1 MAHECILDLREL
13 TARTGV
19 TAEDVA
25 KRLIDYGFHAPTLA
39 FPVAGTLMVEPTESE
54 DLDEIDRFITAMIA
68 IRAEIDQVANG
79 DFTVE
84 DSPLRN
90 APHTAAAVISSDWA
104 RAYPREQAVFPVH
117 TLKQDKYFPPVGRI
131 DGAAGRPQPDLL
143 LPALEASRTLRDLKT
158 EDSAMTENYT
168 ALYEE
173 HKKLGASFTDF
184 GGWQMPLK
192 YSSELAEHHAVRN
205 AAGLFDLSHMGEVW
219 VTGPDAAAFLDY
231 ALVGKISAMAVGKA
245 KYSLI
250 CNEDGGI
257 IDDLIVYRRR
267 GPTARTGSSWCPTP
281 ATPRWLP
288 RPSPSVP
295 PDFDVVVEDVSA
307 ETSLIAVQGPKAEE
321 ILLRLVP
328 AAQHELVTG
337 LKYYAAVEVPFLVAG
352 ASQEL
357 LLART
362 GYTGED
368 GFEIFVAND
377 DAAALWQALVAIAD
391 DGELTPAGLA
401 SRDSL
406 RLEAGMPLYG
416 NELSLEG
423 DPFAAGL
430 GPVVALSKEGDFV
443 GKAALAARRQ
453 PAPVPPRAG
462 SWWASRASG
471 RRAGRGHYPVLK
483 DGNVVGEVTS
493 GQPSPT
499 LGYPVAMA
507 YVDVEFTEPGTALD
521 IDLRGKT
528 EPFEV
533 VALPFYKRSKVA
545 RLRRSW
551 LARNPRSRGPW
562 LAPWPAGPGFHACC
576 SFVALTHAFENPAS
590 RPLEGKSPSAG

>member
-1 MAHECILDLREL
+1 
-13 TARTGV
+13 
-19 TAEDVA
+19 
-25 KRLIDYGFHAPTLA
+25 
-39 FPVAGTLMVEPTESE
+39 
-54 DLDEIDRFITAMIA
+54 
-68 IRAEIDQVANG
+68 
-79 DFTVE
+79 
-84 DSPLRN
+84 
-90 APHTAAAVISSDWA
+90 
-104 RAYPREQAVFPVH
+104 
-117 TLKQDKYFPPVGRI
+117 
-131 DGAAGRPQPDLL
+131 
-143 LPALEASRTLRDLKT
+143 
-158 EDSAMTENYT
+158 MTENYT

-192 YSSELAEHHAVRN
+192 YSSELAEHHAVRKS
-205 AAGLFDLSHMGEVW
+205 AGLFDLSHMGEVW

-257 IDDLIVYRRR
+257 IDDLITYRR
-267 GPTARTGSSWCPTP
+267 P
-281 ATPRWLP
+281 AAADGTDKFLV
-288 RPSPSVP
+288 VP
-295 PDFDVVVEDVSA
+295 NAGNAKVVAAALAERAADFDVTVQDASA
-307 ETSLIAVQGPKAEE
+307 ETSLIAVQGPKAEA

-337 LKYYAAVEVPFLVAG
+337 LKYYAAVDVPFMFG
-352 ASQEL
+352 GSSQEL

-377 DAAALWQALVAIAD
+377 DAAALWQALIAIAEE
-391 DGELTPAGLA
+391 GELTPAGLA

-443 GKAALAARRQ
+443 GKAALATKKESG
-453 PAPVPPRAG
+453 AG
-462 SWWASRASG
+462 STTGRKLVGLKGLG

-483 DGNVVGEVTS
+483 DGNTVGEVTS

-521 IDLRGKT
+521 IDLRGKS

-533 VALPFYKRSKVA
+533 VALPFYKCQK
-545 RLRRSW
+545 
-551 LARNPRSRGPW
+551 
-562 LAPWPAGPGFHACC
+562 
-576 SFVALTHAFENPAS
+576 
-590 RPLEGKSPSAG
+590 

>member
-1 MAHECILDLREL
+1 
-13 TARTGV
+13 
-19 TAEDVA
+19 
-25 KRLIDYGFHAPTLA
+25 
-39 FPVAGTLMVEPTESE
+39 
-54 DLDEIDRFITAMIA
+54 
-68 IRAEIDQVANG
+68 
-79 DFTVE
+79 
-84 DSPLRN
+84 
-90 APHTAAAVISSDWA
+90 
-104 RAYPREQAVFPVH
+104 
-117 TLKQDKYFPPVGRI
+117 
-131 DGAAGRPQPDLL
+131 
-143 LPALEASRTLRDLKT
+143 
-158 EDSAMTENYT
+158 MTENYT
-168 ALYEE
+168 ALHEE

-192 YSSELAEHHAVRN
+192 YSSELAEHHAVRK
-205 AAGLFDLSHMGEVW
+205 AAGIFDLSHMGEVW

-257 IDDLIVYRRR
+257 IDDLITYRR
-267 GPTARTGSSWCPTP
+267 P
-281 ATPRWLP
+281 APAEAGQDSTDRFLV
-288 RPSPSVP
+288 VP
-295 PDFDVVVEDVSA
+295 NAGNAKVVADALAERAAGFDVVVDDVSA
-307 ETSLIAVQGPKAEE
+307 ATSLIAVQGPKAEG

-337 LKYYAAVEVPFLVAG
+337 LKYYAAVEVPFMVAG
-352 ASQEL
+352 RSTDL

-368 GFEIFVAND
+368 GFEIFVENA
-377 DAAALWQALVAIAD
+377 DAAALWQAIVAIAD
-391 DGELTPAGLA
+391 EGELTPAGLA

-416 NELSLEG
+416 NELSIDG

-443 GKAALAARRQ
+443 GKAALAAKKE
-453 PAPVPPRAG
+453 AGAG
-462 SWWASRASG
+462 STSGRKLVGLKGLG

-493 GQPSPT
+493 GQPSPS
-499 LGYPVAMA
+499 LGYPVALA

-521 IDLRGKT
+521 IDLRGKA

-533 VALPFYKRSKVA
+533 VALPFYKRQK
-545 RLRRSW
+545 
-551 LARNPRSRGPW
+551 
-562 LAPWPAGPGFHACC
+562 
-576 SFVALTHAFENPAS
+576 
-590 RPLEGKSPSAG
+590 

>member
-1 MAHECILDLREL
+1 
-13 TARTGV
+13 V
-19 TAEDVA
+19 
-25 KRLIDYGFHAPTLA
+25 
-39 FPVAGTLMVEPTESE
+39 S
-54 DLDEIDRFITAMIA
+54 
-68 IRAEIDQVANG
+68 
-79 DFTVE
+79 
-84 DSPLRN
+84 
-90 APHTAAAVISSDWA
+90 
-104 RAYPREQAVFPVH
+104 
-117 TLKQDKYFPPVGRI
+117 
-131 DGAAGRPQPDLL
+131 
-143 LPALEASRTLRDLKT
+143 
-158 EDSAMTENYT
+158 ENYT

-192 YSSELAEHHAVRN
+192 YSSELAEHHAVRK
-205 AAGLFDLSHMGEVW
+205 AAGIFDLSHMGEVW

-250 CNEDGGI
+250 CTEDGGI
-257 IDDLIVYRRR
+257 IDDLIVYRR
-267 GPTARTGSSWCPTP
+267 PTAEDGTDRF
-281 ATPRWLP
+281 LV
-288 RPSPSVP
+288 VP
-295 PDFDVVVEDVSA
+295 NAGNAKVVAQNLAERSAGFDAVVEDVSA
-307 ETSLIAVQGPKAEE
+307 ATSLIAVQGPKAEE

-328 AAQHELVTG
+328 AAQHGLVTG
-337 LKYYAAVEVPFLVAG
+337 LKYYAAVEVPFLVGG

-368 GFEIFVAND
+368 GFEIFVNND
-377 DAAALWQALVAIAD
+377 DAAALWQAIVAIAD
-391 DGELTPAGLA
+391 EGELTPAGLA

-443 GKAALAARRQ
+443 GKKALAAKKE
-453 PAPVPPRAG
+453 AG
-462 SWWASRASG
+462 AGGTSGRKLVGLKGLG

-493 GQPSPT
+493 GQPSPS

-521 IDLRGKT
+521 IDLRGKA
-528 EPFEV
+528 EAFEV
-533 VALPFYKRSKVA
+533 VALPFYKRQK
-545 RLRRSW
+545 
-551 LARNPRSRGPW
+551 
-562 LAPWPAGPGFHACC
+562 
-576 SFVALTHAFENPAS
+576 
-590 RPLEGKSPSAG
+590 

>member
-1 MAHECILDLREL
+1 
-13 TARTGV
+13 
-19 TAEDVA
+19 
-25 KRLIDYGFHAPTLA
+25 
-39 FPVAGTLMVEPTESE
+39 
-54 DLDEIDRFITAMIA
+54 
-68 IRAEIDQVANG
+68 
-79 DFTVE
+79 
-84 DSPLRN
+84 
-90 APHTAAAVISSDWA
+90 
-104 RAYPREQAVFPVH
+104 
-117 TLKQDKYFPPVGRI
+117 
-131 DGAAGRPQPDLL
+131 
-143 LPALEASRTLRDLKT
+143 
-158 EDSAMTENYT
+158 MTENYT

-192 YSSELAEHHAVRN
+192 YSSELAEHHAVRKS
-205 AAGLFDLSHMGEVW
+205 AGLFDLSHMGEVW

-257 IDDLIVYRRR
+257 IDDLITYRR
-267 GPTARTGSSWCPTP
+267 P
-281 ATPRWLP
+281 AAADGTDKFLV
-288 RPSPSVP
+288 VP
-295 PDFDVVVEDVSA
+295 NAGNAKVVAEALAERAAGFDVNVEDASA
-307 ETSLIAVQGPKAEE
+307 VTSLIAVQGPKAEA

-337 LKYYAAVEVPFLVAG
+337 LKYYAAVDVPFMFG
-352 ASQEL
+352 GGSQEL

-377 DAAALWQALVAIAD
+377 DAAALWQALIAIAEE
-391 DGELTPAGLA
+391 GELTPAGLA

-443 GKAALAARRQ
+443 GKAALAAKKE
-453 PAPVPPRAG
+453 AGAG
-462 SWWASRASG
+462 STTGRKLVGLKGLG

-483 DGNVVGEVTS
+483 DGTTVGEVTS

-521 IDLRGKT
+521 IDLRGKS

-533 VALPFYKRSKVA
+533 VALPFYKRQK
-545 RLRRSW
+545 
-551 LARNPRSRGPW
+551 
-562 LAPWPAGPGFHACC
+562 
-576 SFVALTHAFENPAS
+576 
-590 RPLEGKSPSAG
+590 

>member
-1 MAHECILDLREL
+1 
-13 TARTGV
+13 
-19 TAEDVA
+19 
-25 KRLIDYGFHAPTLA
+25 
-39 FPVAGTLMVEPTESE
+39 
-54 DLDEIDRFITAMIA
+54 
-68 IRAEIDQVANG
+68 
-79 DFTVE
+79 
-84 DSPLRN
+84 
-90 APHTAAAVISSDWA
+90 
-104 RAYPREQAVFPVH
+104 
-117 TLKQDKYFPPVGRI
+117 
-131 DGAAGRPQPDLL
+131 
-143 LPALEASRTLRDLKT
+143 
-158 EDSAMTENYT
+158 MTENYT

-192 YSSELAEHHAVRN
+192 YSSELAEHHAVRKS
-205 AAGLFDLSHMGEVW
+205 AGLFDLSHMGEVW
-219 VTGPDAAAFLDY
+219 VTGPEAAAFLDY
-231 ALVGKISAMAVGKA
+231 ALVGKISAMAIGKA

-257 IDDLIVYRRR
+257 IDDLITYRR
-267 GPTARTGSSWCPTP
+267 P
-281 ATPRWLP
+281 AADDGTDRFLV
-288 RPSPSVP
+288 VP
-295 PDFDVVVEDVSA
+295 NAGNAKVVAAALAERAGAYNVTVEDASA
-307 ETSLIAVQGPKAEE
+307 VTSLIAVQGPKAQE

-337 LKYYAAVEVPFLVAG
+337 LKYYAAVEVPFMFGG
-352 ASQEL
+352 ASQDL

-368 GFEIFVAND
+368 GFEIFVEND
-377 DAAALWQALVAIAD
+377 DAAALWQALVAIAE

-443 GKAALAARRQ
+443 GKAALAAKKE
-453 PAPVPPRAG
+453 AG
-462 SWWASRASG
+462 AGTTAGRKLVGLKGLG

-493 GQPSPT
+493 GQPSPS

-521 IDLRGKT
+521 IDLRGKA

-533 VALPFYKRSKVA
+533 VALPFYKRQK
-545 RLRRSW
+545 
-551 LARNPRSRGPW
+551 
-562 LAPWPAGPGFHACC
+562 
-576 SFVALTHAFENPAS
+576 
-590 RPLEGKSPSAG
+590 

>member
-1 MAHECILDLREL
+1 
-13 TARTGV
+13 
-19 TAEDVA
+19 
-25 KRLIDYGFHAPTLA
+25 
-39 FPVAGTLMVEPTESE
+39 
-54 DLDEIDRFITAMIA
+54 
-68 IRAEIDQVANG
+68 
-79 DFTVE
+79 
-84 DSPLRN
+84 
-90 APHTAAAVISSDWA
+90 
-104 RAYPREQAVFPVH
+104 
-117 TLKQDKYFPPVGRI
+117 
-131 DGAAGRPQPDLL
+131 
-143 LPALEASRTLRDLKT
+143 
-158 EDSAMTENYT
+158 MTENYT

-192 YSSELAEHHAVRN
+192 YSSELAEHHAVRKS
-205 AAGLFDLSHMGEVW
+205 AGLFDLSHMGEVW

-257 IDDLIVYRRR
+257 IDDLITYRRPAAADGTDKFLVVPNAGNAKVVAEALAER
-267 GPTARTGSSWCPTP
+267 VGS
-281 ATPRWLP
+281 AQEGG
-288 RPSPSVP
+288 
-295 PDFDVVVEDVSA
+295 FDVAVEDASA
-307 ETSLIAVQGPKAEE
+307 ATSLIAVQGPKAEA

-337 LKYYAAVEVPFLVAG
+337 LKYYAAVDVPFMFG
-352 ASQEL
+352 GGSQEL

-368 GFEIFVAND
+368 GFEICVAND
-377 DAAALWQALVAIAD
+377 DAAALWQALIAIAEE
-391 DGELTPAGLA
+391 GELTPAGLA

-416 NELSLEG
+416 NDLSLEG

-443 GKAALAARRQ
+443 GKAALAARKE
-453 PAPVPPRAG
+453 AGAG
-462 SWWASRASG
+462 STSGRRLVGLKALG

-483 DGNVVGEVTS
+483 DGTTVGEVTS

-521 IDLRGKT
+521 IDLRGKS

-533 VALPFYKRSKVA
+533 VALPFYKRQK
-545 RLRRSW
+545 
-551 LARNPRSRGPW
+551 
-562 LAPWPAGPGFHACC
+562 
-576 SFVALTHAFENPAS
+576 
-590 RPLEGKSPSAG
+590 

>member
-1 MAHECILDLREL
+1 
-13 TARTGV
+13 
-19 TAEDVA
+19 
-25 KRLIDYGFHAPTLA
+25 
-39 FPVAGTLMVEPTESE
+39 
-54 DLDEIDRFITAMIA
+54 
-68 IRAEIDQVANG
+68 
-79 DFTVE
+79 
-84 DSPLRN
+84 
-90 APHTAAAVISSDWA
+90 
-104 RAYPREQAVFPVH
+104 
-117 TLKQDKYFPPVGRI
+117 
-131 DGAAGRPQPDLL
+131 
-143 LPALEASRTLRDLKT
+143 
-158 EDSAMTENYT
+158 MTENYT

-192 YSSELAEHHAVRN
+192 YSSELAEHHAVRKS
-205 AAGLFDLSHMGEVW
+205 AGLFDLSHMGEVW

-231 ALVGKISAMAVGKA
+231 ALVGKISAMAIGKA

-250 CNEDGGI
+250 ANEDGGI
-257 IDDLIVYRRR
+257 IDDLITYRRPAP
-267 GPTARTGSSWCPTP
+267 GEGSDKF
-281 ATPRWLP
+281 LV
-288 RPSPSVP
+288 VP
-295 PDFDVVVEDVSA
+295 NAGNAEVVAAALAERAGSGKEGGFDVVVDDASA
-307 ETSLIAVQGPKAEE
+307 ATSLIAVQGPKAEE

-337 LKYYAAVEVPFLVAG
+337 LKYYAAVEVPLLFGG
-352 ASQEL
+352 ASQDL

-368 GFEIFVAND
+368 GFEIFVDSDA
-377 DAAALWQALVAIAD
+377 AAALWQALLAVAE

-443 GKAALAARRQ
+443 GKAALAAKK
-453 PAPVPPRAG
+453 AAGAG
-462 SWWASRASG
+462 STSGRKLVGLKGLG

-483 DGNVVGEVTS
+483 DGNVVGDVTS
-493 GQPSPT
+493 GQPSPS

-521 IDLRGKT
+521 IDLRGKS

-533 VALPFYKRSKVA
+533 VALPFYKRAK
-545 RLRRSW
+545 
-551 LARNPRSRGPW
+551 
-562 LAPWPAGPGFHACC
+562 
-576 SFVALTHAFENPAS
+576 
-590 RPLEGKSPSAG
+590 

>member
-1 MAHECILDLREL
+1 M
-13 TARTGV
+13 
-19 TAEDVA
+19 
-25 KRLIDYGFHAPTLA
+25 
-39 FPVAGTLMVEPTESE
+39 S
-54 DLDEIDRFITAMIA
+54 
-68 IRAEIDQVANG
+68 
-79 DFTVE
+79 
-84 DSPLRN
+84 
-90 APHTAAAVISSDWA
+90 
-104 RAYPREQAVFPVH
+104 
-117 TLKQDKYFPPVGRI
+117 
-131 DGAAGRPQPDLL
+131 
-143 LPALEASRTLRDLKT
+143 
-158 EDSAMTENYT
+158 ENYT
-168 ALYEE
+168 ALHEE

-192 YSSELAEHHAVRN
+192 YSSELAEHHAVRR
-205 AAGLFDLSHMGEVW
+205 AAGIFDLSHMGEVW
-219 VTGPDAAAFLDY
+219 VTGPDAAGFLDY
-231 ALVGKISAMAVGKA
+231 ALAGKISAMAVGKA

-257 IDDLIVYRRR
+257 IDDLIVYRR
-267 GPTARTGSSWCPTP
+267 P
-281 ATPRWLP
+281 AGADGLDRFLV
-288 RPSPSVP
+288 VP
-295 PDFDVVVEDVSA
+295 NAGNAKVVAEALAQRSAGFDAAVEDVSA
-307 ETSLIAVQGPKAEE
+307 RTSLIAVQGPKAEE

-352 ASQEL
+352 TGQEL

-368 GFEIFVAND
+368 GFEIFVDND
-377 DAAALWQALVAIAD
+377 DAAALWQAIVAIAD
-391 DGELTPAGLA
+391 EGELTPAGLA

-416 NELSLEG
+416 NELSLDG

-443 GKAALAARRQ
+443 GKAALAAKKE
-453 PAPVPPRAG
+453 AG
-462 SWWASRASG
+462 AGATSGRKLVGLKGLG

-521 IDLRGKT
+521 IDLRGKA

-533 VALPFYKRSKVA
+533 VALPFYKRAK
-545 RLRRSW
+545 
-551 LARNPRSRGPW
+551 
-562 LAPWPAGPGFHACC
+562 
-576 SFVALTHAFENPAS
+576 
-590 RPLEGKSPSAG
+590 

>member
-1 MAHECILDLREL
+1 
-13 TARTGV
+13 
-19 TAEDVA
+19 
-25 KRLIDYGFHAPTLA
+25 
-39 FPVAGTLMVEPTESE
+39 
-54 DLDEIDRFITAMIA
+54 
-68 IRAEIDQVANG
+68 
-79 DFTVE
+79 
-84 DSPLRN
+84 
-90 APHTAAAVISSDWA
+90 
-104 RAYPREQAVFPVH
+104 
-117 TLKQDKYFPPVGRI
+117 
-131 DGAAGRPQPDLL
+131 
-143 LPALEASRTLRDLKT
+143 
-158 EDSAMTENYT
+158 MTENYT

-192 YSSELAEHHAVRN
+192 YSSELAEHHAVRKS
-205 AAGLFDLSHMGEVW
+205 AGLFDLSHMGEVW

-231 ALVGKISAMAVGKA
+231 ALVGKISAMAIGKA

-257 IDDLIVYRRR
+257 IDDLITYRR
-267 GPTARTGSSWCPTP
+267 GEQKF
-281 ATPRWLP
+281 LV
-288 RPSPSVP
+288 VP
-295 PDFDVVVEDVSA
+295 NAGNAKVVAAALAERAAGFEVTVQDASA
-307 ETSLIAVQGPKAEE
+307 ETSLIAVQGPKAQE

-337 LKYYAAVEVPFLVAG
+337 LKYYAAVDVPFMFGG
-352 ASQEL
+352 ASQDL

-377 DAAALWQALVAIAD
+377 DAAALWQALVAIAE

-430 GPVVALSKEGDFV
+430 GPVVALSKEGDFI
-443 GKAALAARRQ
+443 GKAALAAKKE
-453 PAPVPPRAG
+453 AG
-462 SWWASRASG
+462 AGTTTGRKLVGLKGLG

-493 GQPSPT
+493 GQPSPS

-507 YVDVEFTEPGTALD
+507 YVDVELTEPGTALD
-521 IDLRGKT
+521 IDLRGKA

-533 VALPFYKRSKVA
+533 VALPFYKRQK
-545 RLRRSW
+545 
-551 LARNPRSRGPW
+551 
-562 LAPWPAGPGFHACC
+562 
-576 SFVALTHAFENPAS
+576 
-590 RPLEGKSPSAG
+590 